1 MSDEHITTTTSPDG
15 RVSHTT
21 VSGGSSGSSGAGWLF
36 GLIAVVLIGFGIY
49 YFAMQSNSTS
59 RKDNAVA
66 AAAQDIGNAAKDVG
80 NAAQDAASNV
90 KKP

>member
-15 RVSHTT
+15 SVSHTT
-21 VSGGSSGSSGAGWLF
+21 VSGGSSSSGAGWLF
-36 GLIAVVLIGFGIY
+36 GLIAVVLLGFGIY
-49 YFAMQSNSTS
+49 YFAMQSNSS
-59 RKDNAVA
+59 ANKDNAVA

-80 NAAQDAASNV
+80 NAAQDAASEV